1 MRVLIIYVVVEFIFR
16 QKSYKLSEICI
27 TMNGRTRRS
36 SNVNEDKC
44 TSTNKK
50 RKSTIGN
57 NHIPR
62 LYNTNNLNY
71 QNAVITNRDL
81 TLEQKNMTDKDNGRN
96 NSMRG
101 KRNSIKENGN
111 YSTSDS
117 ELSNDSKD
125 EDDELTKISRKDK

>member
-1 MRVLIIYVVVEFIFR
+1 
-16 QKSYKLSEICI
+16 
-27 TMNGRTRRS
+27 MNGRTRRS

-50 RKSTIGN
+50 RKSDIGN
-57 NHIPR
+57 NHIRR

-96 NSMRG
+96 NRMRG
-101 KRNSIKENGN
+101 KPNSLKENVSD
-111 YSTSDS
+111 STSDS
-117 ELSNDSKD
+117 KLSNDSKD
-125 EDDELTKISRKDK
+125 KDDELTKFARKDKRSQRESIKIIMGSDGNKRIK